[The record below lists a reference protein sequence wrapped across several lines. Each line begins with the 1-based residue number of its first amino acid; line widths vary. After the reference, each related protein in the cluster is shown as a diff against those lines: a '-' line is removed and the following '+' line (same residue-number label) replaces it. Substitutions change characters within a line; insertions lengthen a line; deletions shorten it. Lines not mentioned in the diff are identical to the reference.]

1 MRFDLDRT
9 GPYQVKLPVKQD
21 VSGIVA
27 LAEAFVRHELSL
39 PPEQRTLLTEPL
51 QARLAQLQQAL
62 QNKRQGQIQTTV
74 ASGWV
79 KQLEQRARNLVRQMQ
94 RHLTAVFFEQPTKA
108 TAWGFTV
115 RQTGRRA
122 GTLLLPIGRDAVLG
136 VMAAYIR
143 QEQSR
148 PAAEQFT
155 LPALSEVE
163 SVRAD
168 LAAQVAAFQQST
180 ALKEA
185 GRAASVRLSAEVLV
199 HLQVALAYLMITR
212 FDSKVTPHLQA
223 WGFNIVER
231 RARSK
236 ASESAADVTGDVAS
250 AKAIE

>member
-1 MRFDLDRT
+1 MRFDLDRA
-9 GPYQVKLPVKQD
+9 GPYQAKLPTKHD
-21 VSGIVA
+21 VTDIAG

-62 QNKRQGQIQTTV
+62 QDKRQGQIRATV
-74 ASGWV
+74 ASGRV
-79 KQLEQRARNLVRQMQ
+79 KQVEQRARNLVRQIQ
-94 RHLTAVFFEQPTKA
+94 RHLTAVFFERPAQA

-122 GTLLLPIGRDAVLG
+122 GTLLLPIGRDALLSVLS
-136 VMAAYIR
+136 AYIR

-155 LPALSEVE
+155 LPVLSEV
-163 SVRAD
+163 
-168 LAAQVAAFQQST
+168 AAARTELTEQVAAFQQAT

-185 GRAASVRLSAEVLV
+185 GRAASVRLATEVLV

-212 FDSKVTPHLQA
+212 LDSKVTPQLQA

-236 ASESAADVTGDVAS
+236 AEPAADAAGDDAS
-250 AKAIE
+250 ANAIE